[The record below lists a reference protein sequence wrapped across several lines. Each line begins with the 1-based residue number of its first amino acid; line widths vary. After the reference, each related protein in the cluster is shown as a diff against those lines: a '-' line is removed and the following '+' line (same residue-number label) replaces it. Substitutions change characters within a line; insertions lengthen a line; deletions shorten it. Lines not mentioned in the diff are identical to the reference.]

1 MAILLSLLN
10 FLMLLGVIYLVMNLH
25 QHVLDIKDHIHA
37 LHHDLDT
44 KNKQN
49 GEEN

>member
-10 FLMLLGVIYLVMNLH
+10 FLMLLGLIYLCINLH
-25 QHVLDIKDHIHA
+25 DHVCDVKDHIHA

-44 KNKQN
+44 KNKQDGKTN
-49 GEEN
+49 